1 MKKLSRTKLKDI
13 NGKGMSGCAGC
24 PTGGNYG
31 DGPEYTNSCMSFW
44 GLSPNCRNCVDVSAD
59 CYGPDYSDY
68 FGN

>member
-1 MKKLSRTKLKDI
+1 MKKLSRINLKDI
-13 NGKGMSGCAGC
+13 NGKGTGCNFC
-24 PTGGNYG
+24 PTSGNYG
-31 DGPEYTNSCMSFW
+31 DGPEYTNSCMAFW

>member
-13 NGKGMSGCAGC
+13 KGKEQQGCSGC

-31 DGPEYTNSCMSFW
+31 DGPEYTNSCWSYW
-44 GLSPNCRNCVDVSAD
+44 ALSPNCRNCVDVSAD

-68 FGN
+68 YSK